1 MLFLRKLVHPF
12 GFEIIHSGENVGSR
26 DTLGFMCVF
35 LTAANWAS
43 PDQNGLVVKTIAL
56 LSNIIAVDPK
66 KTSLFATVDHSVGS
80 QT

>member
-43 PDQNGLVVKTIAL
+43 
-56 LSNIIAVDPK
+56 
-66 KTSLFATVDHSVGS
+66 
-80 QT
+80 QTKMAS